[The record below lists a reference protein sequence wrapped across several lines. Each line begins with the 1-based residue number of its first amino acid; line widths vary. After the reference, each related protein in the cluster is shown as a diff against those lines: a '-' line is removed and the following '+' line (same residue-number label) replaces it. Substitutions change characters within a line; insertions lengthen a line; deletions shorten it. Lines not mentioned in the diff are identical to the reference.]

1 MNKNNFVLP
10 EIKDNNMYK
19 NFITEDTIFEDAKY
33 DEEHQYPIYIILMHT
48 GTPLAKIIKGV
59 TGSEY
64 SHACISFNPYL
75 NPLYSFGAKTKGVN
89 GSNGGLGFTIQ
100 NQRDAFFKSYKT
112 SYGVYVMFVSKEGRD
127 AMKQRLQYF
136 QKNKKD
142 LKYDIAGLVQIF
154 FGKSSDYKQDKFFCS
169 RFVMDLIQK
178 GTTIDKTPSL
188 WKPDDIK
195 QLTNISLVN
204 KGDDFYHYSNTKTI
218 KNVEKLKQ
226 ASSPVIENNTELCIK
241 SIEEYINSHPSLNRV
256 ISMNEDGELYHGH
269 FKLANINISNK
280 SDISKVYSLLE
291 YCNKYFESTNQH
303 HIKIGSSPLQEGV
316 IGSLYIVK

>member
-1 MNKNNFVLP
+1 MDKNNFVLP
-10 EIKDNNMYK
+10 DIEEEYLYE

-33 DEEHQYPIYIILMHT
+33 DEEHQYPIYIILMHS

-89 GSNGGLGFTIQ
+89 GSDGGLGFTIQ
-100 NQRDAFFKSYKT
+100 NQSDPFFKEYKT

-169 RFVMDLIQK
+169 RFVMDLVQK

-204 KGDDFYHYSNTKTI
+204 KGDDFRHYSKTKTI
-218 KNVEKLKQ
+218 KNVEKIKQ
-226 ASSPVIENNTELCIK
+226 TSEPLIENNSDFYVQYMQK
-241 SIEEYINSHPSLNRV
+241 YINSHPALRRIVS
-256 ISMNEDGELYHGH
+256 INEDNELYHGH
-269 FKLANINISNK
+269 SKIADVNITNK
-280 SDISKVYSLLE
+280 SDIIKVNSLLE
-291 YCNKYFESTNQH
+291 FCNKFYSSNSKDS
-303 HIKIGSSPLQEGV
+303 KILSSPLQEGI
-316 IGSLYIVK
+316 IGSLYIV